1 MCSAG
6 KKEKRRKR
14 TSYLRTHGFGDEAI
28 SIPNG
33 QALPLGAVATAPQDP
48 LSITS
53 ATIATQQAAGLE
65 AFALAG
71 AEQSEILVT

>member
-1 MCSAG
+1 MQRWEEG
-6 KKEKRRKR
+6 KAQEAYIVFAYARV
-14 TSYLRTHGFGDEAI
+14 GDEAI

-65 AFALAG
+65 ALALAG